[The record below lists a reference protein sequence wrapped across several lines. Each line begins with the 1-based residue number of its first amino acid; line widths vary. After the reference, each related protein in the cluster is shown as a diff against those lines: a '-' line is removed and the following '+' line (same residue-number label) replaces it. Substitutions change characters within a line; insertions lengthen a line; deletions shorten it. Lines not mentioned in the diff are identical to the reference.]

1 MPVTVDIPE
10 KRYDPQLEATAYF
23 VVAEA
28 LTNVARYADA
38 SEARVAA
45 VEHDGRLVV
54 TVTDDGRGGA
64 DPAAGSGLRGLSD
77 RLAAIDGGLTL
88 SSPDGGGTT
97 VRAELPLA
105 TRANSTTAAP
115 PPVAESAL
123 ARVRAV
129 PDAQSTP
136 RRPGRVR
143 WSSPVVLIAAV
154 AASIAV
160 MALIAAVPSMQPSPP
175 DVGRADSFV
184 RPFDYQV
191 PAGSDIRLYPKS
203 DRLHVLSA
211 PPGDVQASRSG
222 PSRTS

>member
-1 MPVTVDIPE
+1 MTI
-10 KRYDPQLEATAYF
+10 A
-23 VVAEA
+23 
-28 LTNVARYADA
+28 
-38 SEARVAA
+38 
-45 VEHDGRLVV
+45 
-54 TVTDDGRGGA
+54 DDGRGGA
-64 DPAAGSGLRGLSD
+64 DPAAGSNFRGLSD
-77 RLAAIDGGLTL
+77 RLAAIDGGLTI

-97 VRAELPLA
+97 VRAERRWW
-105 TRANSTTAAP
+105 RARARDGSRSGPA
-115 PPVAESAL
+115 AESAL

-129 PDAQSTP
+129 PDARSVQ

-143 WSSPVVLIAAV
+143 WSSPAVLIAAV

-203 DRLHVLSA
+203 DHLHVLSA
-211 PPGDVQASRSG
+211 PPGDVQGISI
-222 PSRTS
+222 